1 MASTILPYKGGIIA
15 PPEIAII
22 NKAEAVFVN
31 LPKPSKVK
39 GHIAGQTK
47 ALAIPNDATNKMDV
61 NPVVNNMQVLKTI
74 PNKALILRAVPCF
87 RYLGIKKTP
96 KA

>member
-1 MASTILPYKGGIIA
+1 MA

-22 NKAEAVFVN
+22 NKAEAVLVN

-47 ALAIPNDATNKMDV
+47 ALAIPKDATNKMEV
-61 NPVVNNMQVLKTI
+61 KPVVNNIHTLKTI
-74 PNKALILRAVPCF
+74 PNIALILSAVPCF
-87 RYLGIKKTP
+87 KYLGIKKTP
-96 KA
+96 RA